1 MKAPKQQPSHDQ
13 TNAQKI
19 IALCERATP
28 ERIYTSYSEV
38 LGNVLPSLYNNAV
51 YYSNGIDIA
60 DSNPPKTIAFNSL
73 VLPLVDSNLIPQS
86 VAIIPPAKNEIEQP
100 PYYEPTC
107 KGAFLLGEWT
117 GANPVYVVID
127 LHGGLRLA
135 LAKPD
140 SIVLVCFNTTNLA
153 GVVRDWQFKAK
164 SGLFVPVA
172 CHELEGYKTLLT
184 ATQAVILSLEYD
196 IYFDETNEEIDSLL
210 SNAKIHRMNDVSS
223 LASLTNEEK
232 QALTWQEINDKEP
245 FILLI
250 DEQGEPNPY
259 PIDALPPVARQAVQA
274 IAYYAQAP
282 LAMAGQ
288 CVIGALSY
296 LAQPHVNAYDKNSQH
311 GQPCSLFVLTEG
323 ASGDRKSTCQRLA
336 DQRIYERQKKKMHQY
351 SENLKDHKVTLASC
365 KTAKDRLEILEN
377 HPEPTNP
384 QTLFKDATLEP
395 IISAFIRAD
404 IVHGAWVSDE
414 AGQIFGGHTLQGDN
428 KTSALSALTK
438 LWDNGTAERTRSRS
452 NQNESGIAYDVRLT
466 INTLGQ
472 KAILETVLNDDVYR
486 EQGFLPRFLFSAPAS
501 LAGTRLYKDLT
512 AWKANPYND
521 ARLVKYWERCNDLL
535 DIPSFK
541 PIDHDHQRPVI
552 PLSPDA
558 ETLLINF
565 YNMVESEMSKGG
577 RFVHLK
583 AFASRAWGNAVRV
596 ATVLAFFEGKEAV
609 TAELMQSGIKMAE
622 YSLSEWERYS
632 GYVERDKMIVEADR
646 LENWLIHYCRE
657 NNQISVPRA
666 DVLQR
671 VTPTNLRKAKALDN
685 VLKILIDN
693 NHIKEVKANNKAYI
707 ELNPLLF
714 EYK

>member
-1 MKAPKQQPSHDQ
+1 MNAPKQQPNHDQ

-19 IALCERATP
+19 IALCEKATP

-38 LGNVLPSLYNNAV
+38 LGNVPPSLYNDAV
-51 YYSNGIDIA
+51 YYSNGIKQA

-73 VLPLVDSNLIPQS
+73 VLSLVDSNLIPQS
-86 VAIIPPAKNEIEQP
+86 VAIIPSAKNEIEQP
-100 PYYEPTC
+100 PHYEPYC
-107 KGAFLLGEWT
+107 EGAFLLGKWT
-117 GANPVYVVID
+117 GANPVYAVID

-140 SIVLVCFNTTNLA
+140 SVVLVCFNATNLA

-164 SGLFVPVA
+164 NGIFVPVG
-172 CHELEGYKTLLT
+172 CHELTQYQALLT
-184 ATQAVILSLEYD
+184 ATQAVILSLEYG
-196 IYFDETNEEIDSLL
+196 IYFDETNEEIHSLL
-210 SNAKIHRMNDVSS
+210 SNAKIHRMNAISD

-245 FILLI
+245 FSLLI

-274 IAYYAQAP
+274 IAHYAQAP

-296 LAQPHVNAYDKNSQH
+296 LAQPHVNAYDKNSQD

-428 KTSALSALTK
+428 RASALSALTK

-512 AWKANPYND
+512 AWKANPYTD
-521 ARLVKYWERCNDLL
+521 ARLVKYWERCTDLL

-541 PIDHDHQRPVI
+541 PIDHNHQRPVI

-596 ATVLAFFEGKEAV
+596 ATVLAFFEGIEAV

-657 NNQISVPRA
+657 NNQTGVPRA

-685 VLKILIDN
+685 VLKVLMDN
-693 NHIKEVKANNKAYI
+693 NHVKEIKINNKAHI
-707 ELNPLLF
+707 ELNPELF
-714 EYK
+714 HFK